1 MYVLFDDFEIDL
13 PKRQLRHRAAALAIK
28 PKDLDVLAYLVRC
41 RDRFVT
47 KDELLDQFWPEPES
61 SEGVLTSTVSRLR
74 RILGADAIQSIRP
87 CSYRFTR
94 SVAEAERVPRR
105 VPVIVPAP
113 RSSDFV
119 GRNNELDRLR
129 EAIDAA
135 SQGRGGVVLIAGEAG
150 IGKSR
155 IMEEATRYA
164 RARGI
169 EALISRSDHEHSQVP
184 YSVWKNALMHYSAA
198 RQENGIGAA
207 HSVDLD
213 RDWSALEQGSRI
225 SEESD
230 PRLAFFDTVSGVFL
244 RASAT
249 APLLIAFDD
258 LHLAD
263 VTSVQL
269 LCFVARRCAR
279 SKILVIATLRD
290 AEPGSSDAMIAA
302 LAMLR
307 RDPRCTFLPL
317 APFTEHEALEILNH
331 LGAKVNVAARAA
343 ILAAA
348 DGNPF
353 LLRECWRRALEGY
366 DADEKGSGQHRVPDV
381 VAELF
386 EPRLAR
392 LSPACREMLAAAATC
407 GREFDATL
415 AQRISGFSPPEFADA
430 IDEARRTRFVVAVR
444 GRSAQLRFAHQLVRD
459 FIYERCPPEVRRQYH
474 RRAAENLE
482 AECGDDPGERLAEL
496 VHHWQGAAHE
506 DCAEH
511 AIERLQELGDWMWHR
526 LAFEDAIRQLQHCL
540 VLIDRYR
547 PDWQSRR
554 WQVCM
559 SLAWAHQRLG
569 DTVAANAAFD
579 DVRQIL
585 GVEAAPAGGRS
596 CSASRVLATGEM
608 VANLPRD
615 RASVKPRWPVLP
627 PARQRASIIAQR
639 MATEGLER
647 ARCHGDPAILA
658 SALVQLCWRIPDVY
672 SAERL
677 AQSAE
682 LLEMAQAGTD
692 RDFEQEARYLHL
704 HYRLVNGDIGGVDDE
719 IAAFAAALPQTPDP
733 LYLWLHECL
742 MAMRTHL
749 DGRFGESE
757 AHALRA
763 AAIGVGSPSSLTQ
776 LAMSEQLFAIR
787 TSKGRSAE
795 ALPLLEMILAGSPEQ
810 TGVRAVIA
818 SALCE
823 LERFDEAR
831 AHLEILST
839 NRFSAVFET
848 PVSWFT
854 TAVGLARAC
863 ERLAARREATV
874 LYEAVLP
881 YASTCVVS
889 MVALNCYGA
898 TEGYLAMLAAAMGK
912 RGQALDHFDAALA
925 TNTRI
930 RAWPVLAHTQYEYAR
945 LLLRGTRAERS
956 RGRELLRRARVSA
969 IDFEMSGLAEWIDG
983 LN

>member
-1 MYVLFDDFEIDL
+1 MDFCFDGFEIDL
-13 PKRQLRHRAAALAIK
+13 PKRQLRHRSVPLAIK
-28 PKDLDVLAYLVRC
+28 PKDLDVLAYLVHC

-47 KDELLDQFWPEPES
+47 KDELLDQFWPAPET

-74 RILGADAIQSIRP
+74 RILGADAIQSTRP

-94 SVAEAERVPRR
+94 PVAAAERVPM
-105 VPVIVPAP
+105 PDIVPAP
-113 RSSDFV
+113 RGSDFV
-119 GRNNELDRLR
+119 GRKHELGRLQ

-135 SQGRGGVVLIAGEAG
+135 SQGRGGVILLAGEAG

-155 IMEEATRYA
+155 TMEEATRYA

-169 EALISRSDHEHSQVP
+169 EALLARADNEHSQTP
-184 YSVWKNALMHYSAA
+184 YSVWKDALTHYAA
-198 RQENGIGAA
+198 GRPENGIGAA
-207 HSVDLD
+207 PTVDLD
-213 RDWSALEQGSRI
+213 RDWSALGRASPT

-230 PRLAFFDTVSGVFL
+230 PRLAFFDAVSGVFL
-244 RASAT
+244 RAAAT

-263 VTSVQL
+263 VASVQL

-279 SKILVIATLRD
+279 SNILVIATLRD

-302 LAMLR
+302 LATLR

-317 APFTEHEALEILNH
+317 APFSEEEALEILDH
-331 LGAKVNVAARAA
+331 LGAKLNVTARTT

-353 LLRECWRRALEGY
+353 LLRECWRRALEDY
-366 DADEKGSGQHRVPDV
+366 DGDEKGSGPHRTPDV

-392 LSPACREMLAAAATC
+392 LSPACREVLAAAATC
-407 GREFDATL
+407 GRELDATL

-430 IDEARRTRFVVAVR
+430 IDEARRTRFIVAVR
-444 GRSAQLRFAHQLVRD
+444 GRSAQLRFSHQLVRD
-459 FIYERCPPEVRRQYH
+459 FIYERCPPEVRRQHH
-474 RRAAENLE
+474 RCAAEILE
-482 AECGDDPGERLAEL
+482 VECGEDPGERLTEL

-506 DCAEH
+506 DCAEQ

-540 VLIDRYR
+540 ALIDRYR

-569 DTVAANAAFD
+569 DTVGANAAFD
-579 DVRQIL
+579 EVRQIL
-585 GVEAAPAGGRS
+585 GVAAVPAGGRS
-596 CSASRVLATGEM
+596 CSASRLLATGEM
-608 VANLPRD
+608 AANLPRD
-615 RASVKPRWPVLP
+615 HASVKLRRPVLP
-627 PARQRASIIAQR
+627 PARQRASILALR

-647 ARCHGDPAILA
+647 ARRHGDPAILA
-658 SALVQLCWRIPDVY
+658 SALIQLCWRIPDVY
-672 SAERL
+672 SDERL

-682 LLEMAQAGTD
+682 LLAMARAGTD

-704 HYRLVNGDIGGVDDE
+704 HYRLVSGDIRSVDDE
-719 IAAFAAALPQTPDP
+719 LAAFTAALPQTPDP

-742 MAMRTHL
+742 LAMRTHL
-749 DGRFGESE
+749 EGRFLESE

-776 LAMSEQLFAIR
+776 LVMSEQLFAIR

-795 ALPLLEMILAGSPEQ
+795 ALPLLEMILAGSPQQ

-831 AHLEILST
+831 AQLEILSS
-839 NRFSAVFET
+839 NRFSAVFDS

-863 ERLAARREATV
+863 ERLAARREAAV
-874 LYEAVLP
+874 LYEAILP
-881 YASTCVVS
+881 YVSTCVVS
-889 MVALNCYGA
+889 TVALNCYGA

-912 RGQALDHFDAALA
+912 RGKALEHFEAALA
-925 TNTRI
+925 TNTRL

-945 LLLRGTRAERS
+945 LLVRGTRAERG
-956 RGRELLRRARVSA
+956 RGRDLLRRARVSA
-969 IDFEMSGLAEWIDG
+969 TDLEMIGLVEWIDA